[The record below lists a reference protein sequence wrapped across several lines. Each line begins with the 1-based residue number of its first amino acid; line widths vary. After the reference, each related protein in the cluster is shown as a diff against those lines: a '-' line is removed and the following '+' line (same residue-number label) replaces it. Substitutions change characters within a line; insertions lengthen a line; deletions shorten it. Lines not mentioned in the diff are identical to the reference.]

1 MRFNYA
7 NLVEGNQRPYIIAE
21 LGANHN
27 GDMDLAKTLIK
38 TAKEC
43 GADAVKLQSW
53 TADDLFSKK
62 KYEDNFFLADDYRNR
77 TDYSLRTIMEKYAVS
92 REEHFELKKY
102 CDELDIDF
110 VSTPFSNEGVDL
122 LVDELHVPFIKVA
135 SLDVENIPFLKYIGS
150 KGVPVVISTG
160 LTGME
165 DVCAAI
171 AALEEGGCHEIAILH
186 CVSLYPPKDENVNLN
201 NMDMYNMV
209 FDYPVGY
216 SDHTLGVIA
225 PIMSIAKNACIIEK
239 HFTMDKNMEGWDHKV
254 SANPEE
260 LKIICDAARHGYD
273 MLGSYRKVVVEDKN
287 RQEEFKRSIVAKY
300 DMPAGHVL
308 TLEDLA
314 YKRPGT
320 GISPKH
326 YEMVIGRTLK
336 HDVKYDDIFQWEDL
350 S

>member
-7 NLVEGNQRPYIIAE
+7 DLVAGNQRPYVIAE

-27 GDMDLAKTLIK
+27 GDMDLARTLIK

-53 TADDLFSKK
+53 TVDDLFSKK
-62 KYEDNFFLADDYRNR
+62 KYEDNYFLADDYRNR
-77 TDYSLRTIMEKYAVS
+77 TDYTLKSIMEKYAVS
-92 REEHFELKKY
+92 KEQHIELKKY

-110 VSTPFSNEGVDL
+110 CSTPFSMAGADM
-122 LVDELHVPFIKVA
+122 LVDELHVPFLKIA
-135 SLDVENIPFLKYIGS
+135 SLDVENIPFLKHVGS

-160 LTGME
+160 LTGMD

-171 AALEEGGCHEIAILH
+171 QALEEGGCHEIAILH
-186 CVSLYPPKDENVNLN
+186 CVSMYPPTDEIVNLN

-216 SDHTLGVIA
+216 SDHTIGTVA

-254 SANPEE
+254 SADPAE
-260 LKIICDAARHGYD
+260 LKAICDAARSGYN
-273 MLGSYRKVVVEDKN
+273 MLGSYRKVVVEDEK
-287 RQEEFKRSIVAKY
+287 RREEFKRSIVAKH
-300 DMPAGHVL
+300 DMPAGHIL
-308 TLEDLA
+308 TMDDLD

-320 GISPKH
+320 GISPKY
-326 YEMVIGRTLK
+326 YEMVLGRTLK
-336 HDVKYDDIFQWEDL
+336 HDVKYDDIFQWGDL